1 MKLYRTT
8 LLLIVIIC
16 CSEFASA
23 QLVNIEA
30 KRMQKDSTRF
40 ALKSDVLL
48 NYTDNN
54 GDYIFQ
60 IGSNLTTQMKSKD
73 LKKIYF

>member
-8 LLLIVIIC
+8 LLLIVIVC
-16 CSEFASA
+16 YSEFASA

-40 ALKSDVLL
+40 ALKSDVLV

-54 GDYIFQ
+54 GIIFF
-60 IGSNLTTQMKSKD
+60 K
-73 LKKIYF
+73 